1 MKRRDACAWDLRGR
15 PGATLAGLSALSNL
29 TPFPETVSVWS
40 MAKTNQERLQALRAK
55 RDAAG
60 WKRFEVWCHPLDW
73 PMVKRY
79 VADLRK
85 RRERK

>member
-1 MKRRDACAWDLRGR
+1 MGLPHYRDGR
-15 PGATLAGLSALSNL
+15 LCWEVLCSTTGQHALTS
-29 TPFPETVSVWS
+29 FPETISLCS

-73 PMVKRY
+73 PTVKRY
-79 VADLRK
+79 VERLRK
-85 RRERK
+85 RRNAK

>member
-1 MKRRDACAWDLRGR
+1 
-15 PGATLAGLSALSNL
+15 
-29 TPFPETVSVWS
+29 

-60 WKRFEVWCHPLDW
+60 WGRFEVWCHPLDW

-79 VADLRK
+79 VARLRK
-85 RRERK
+85 RREQK